1 MKIAYLYIVDLNLNS
16 ASVNQTLNMVNAF
29 ADHAEVHFLSSWIKQ
44 KDIDNRLIF
53 FALPKK
59 FSLKRMPIIWLK
71 NAKIKR
77 LERISRLLYVL
88 FCLIYIRFN
97 NYDLIY
103 TRDFSFV
110 YFLSLLPSFLRPKSP
125 VIYEPH
131 KIYYESL
138 PNVSQQQEAKALA
151 TARLFVPTTVGCQED
166 LEEIFHIPHTKMYQ
180 HANGVNLETFEKI
193 TASPILSEKY
203 PRTKGKKIIL
213 YTGTFLDW
221 KGVDTL
227 VKATRYIQH
236 SDYMILLIGGFG
248 KDRQTIEKLIE
259 EEGAK
264 EQIIVDGFL
273 SQQELIAILKQADLA
288 IIPNRLDAEGN
299 KYTSP
304 LKTYE
309 YLAVGLPIVC
319 SDLYS
324 MRQILVENENAL
336 FFEPENEQDL
346 AAKIDLILEDDTL
359 QKQLSQN
366 NKKAAPL
373 HSWQKRAAQIIAFI
387 KLHLNFK

>member
-29 ADHAEVHFLSSWIKQ
+29 ADHAEIHFLSSWIAQ
-44 KDIDNRLIF
+44 KDIDNRLTF

-59 FSLKRMPIIWLK
+59 FILKRMPIVWLK
-71 NAKIKR
+71 TAKIKL

-88 FCLIYIRFN
+88 FCLIYIRLN

-110 YFLSLLPSFLRPKSP
+110 YFLSLLPQFLRPKSP
-125 VIYEPH
+125 VVYEPH

-138 PNVSQQQEAKALA
+138 PNVSEQQEAKALA
-151 TARLFVPTTVGCQED
+151 TAQLFVPTTVGCKED
-166 LEEIFHIPHTKMYQ
+166 LQTIFGISPNKMYQ
-180 HANGVNLETFEKI
+180 HANGVNIKTFEN
-193 TASPILSEKY
+193 TASHSDFLQEKY
-203 PRTKGKKIIL
+203 TIRKAKKIIV
-213 YTGTFLDW
+213 YTGTFLHW
-221 KGVDTL
+221 KGVDIL
-227 VKATRYIQH
+227 VKAAKYIQH
-236 SDYMILLIGGFG
+236 PDYVILLIGGFG
-248 KDRQTIEKLIE
+248 ADRKRIEKLIKTE
-259 EEGAK
+259 KVGDK
-264 EQIIVDGFL
+264 IIVDGFL
-273 SQQELIAILKQADLA
+273 SQKELIGILKQADLA
-288 IIPNRLDAEGN
+288 VIPNRLDAEGN

-324 MRQILVENENAL
+324 MRQILVAKENAL

-346 AAKIDLILEDDTL
+346 ASKIDYILSDPNI
-359 QKQLSQN
+359 QNQLSIN
-366 NKKAAPL
+366 NKKVAPL
-373 HSWQKRAAQIIAFI
+373 HSWQRRASEIMSFVVSE
-387 KLHLNFK
+387 L